1 MTRHGWAGALLLA
14 LPLTGLHAQDVRRDS
29 TAVELPTLEVTV
41 PRARARATDQ
51 PGVTV
56 PAEAVQRAP
65 ATSSYDLIRRTAG
78 LEVHEQGQGP
88 GWASDVVIRGFTSDH
103 SSDVLLT
110 IDGVPVNL
118 PIHGHVEGYADW
130 SLLSVPSVKSIEVIP
145 GPTSPRYGNF
155 AFGGV
160 VAVETAADAE
170 DTRFGT
176 SGSSNGD
183 AGAWLRT
190 GARGDTRG
198 GLVALEARRDD
209 GWRRNSDG
217 WLGNA
222 FLRGWTLAGL
232 TRLEGTLA
240 LYGSTWDSPGFVSV
254 ADYNAGRLTRAQD
267 PTDGGDARR
276 AVARVGLK
284 RPLGDRWLLDAF
296 AWGQLGRSTVFLNV
310 PEDGLVEQQEE
321 RDRRTALGLTTML
334 RTTRASGEWSLG
346 ASARTDRG
354 RYDLYATDRRTRTDT
369 TQATEGRYR
378 EGALW
383 LGWASPARPFQ
394 VELAVRG
401 DVLRFAAR
409 DRLAGQASFTAHTT
423 GIVSPKV
430 RLRQRF
436 SDRLA
441 LSVSASRGFR
451 SAVGAIASPDRPL
464 VSEWSGDL
472 GLGYAGRRLQ
482 GRLTAFQ
489 VEVRNERIQ
498 NPVTLV
504 VSDAGKSRRRGLSL
518 DVAAEAAPDVHLM
531 GEVTYNDAK
540 ITGSSGTA
548 APLVP
553 VRAEAVCPCPR
564 AEHDEPLTPGARVPG
579 VAKYFGRVGGDAHL
593 TRRLGLRLQARF
605 SGPVVPIGEPDT
617 ETQPFALLDAGL
629 SLHLPSV
636 GGTVDLDLLNA
647 LDTKYPELRAGGFI
661 NPGAPRT
668 LRFAF
673 RSGS

>member
-1 MTRHGWAGALLLA
+1 MRPAALGLLLLVGSAPA
-14 LPLTGLHAQDVRRDS
+14 LTAQDARRDT

-41 PRARARATDQ
+41 PRAKARATDQ

-65 ATSSYDLIRRTAG
+65 AANSYDLIRRTAG

-160 VAVETAADAE
+160 VAVETAADAGE
-170 DTRFGT
+170 TRFGT

-183 AGAWLRT
+183 GGAWLRT

-284 RPLGDRWLLDAF
+284 RPLGERWLLDAF

-334 RTTRASGEWSLG
+334 RSTRPSGEWSLG

-354 RYDLYATDRRTRTDT
+354 RYDLYATDQRDRTDT
-369 TQATEGRYR
+369 TQATDGRYR

-383 LGWASPARPFQ
+383 LGWSSPARPFQ

-401 DVLRFAAR
+401 DLLRFATR
-409 DRLAGQASFTAHTT
+409 DRLAGQASFATHTT

-451 SAVGAIASPDRPL
+451 SAVGAIANPDRPL

-504 VSDAGKSRRRGLSL
+504 VSDAGRSRRRGLSL
-518 DVAAEAAPDVHLM
+518 DVAAEPVPDVHFM

-540 ITGSSGTA
+540 ITGSSSGG

-579 VAKYFGRVGGDAHL
+579 VARYFGRVGGDAHL
-593 TRRLGLRLQARF
+593 TRRLGLRLQGRF

-617 ETQPFALLDAGL
+617 ETQAFALLDAGV
-629 SLHLPSV
+629 SLHLPSL

-673 RSGS
+673 RTGS